1 MTWTR
6 FVDMYSGG
14 DLKMR
19 WRFIYIE
26 ADEDMSEQVFFQL
39 FGRHPGETTCEC
51 CGPDYSYRG
60 CAEDSLRAA
69 SAYERGCD
77 VENDVPVE
85 RGGAR
90 FVPFETFLG
99 TKTLKNGE
107 KARIVT
113 AADIAALVKP

>member
-69 SAYERGCD
+69 SAYVRQLTAPPPLDMEVGSERRDCCFA
-77 VENDVPVE
+77 NCS
-85 RGGAR
+85 R
-90 FVPFETFLG
+90 
-99 TKTLKNGE
+99 
-107 KARIVT
+107 
-113 AADIAALVKP
+113 